1 MKVKKL
7 MWNGNKSSDAEAI
20 ITDGKYECL
29 TFCHPCNIL
38 EGQEL
43 SEPLGC
49 FMSEEIMVSFT
60 HDFSLTKDSGSYFGY
75 SGVGQLVDK
84 EARLIK
90 LGHLRLTLDGYLPG
104 DLENGQFVGFKCSR
118 IDILD

>member
-7 MWNGNKSSDAEAI
+7 MWDGNKNSTAEAI

-29 TFCHPCNIL
+29 TFCHPCKIL

-49 FMSEEIMVSFT
+49 FMSEVIMVSFT
-60 HDFSLTKDSGSYFGY
+60 HDFSLTKDSDSYFGY
-75 SGVGQLVDK
+75 SGIGQLVDK
-84 EARLIK
+84 ETGLIK
-90 LGHLRLTLDGYLPG
+90 LGDLKLTLDGYLPG
-104 DLENGQFVGFKCSR
+104 DLEKGQFVEFKCSR
-118 IDILD
+118 IDIWD